1 MSRVRFMS
9 PYLKGGQN
17 AAKLSNRVRY
27 IAARPG
33 VEVLSDEQ
41 RDLPATK
48 KQESYIRRILRDF
61 PGAEELL
68 EYDAGQLV
76 RGLKQMGITRQQAL
90 EVVDRLWDRPES
102 REEERE

>member
-17 AAKLSNRVRY
+17 AAKVSNRVRY

-33 VEVLSDEQ
+33 VEVLPGEQ

-48 KQESYIRRILRDF
+48 KQEAYIQRILRDF

-68 EYDAGQLV
+68 EYEDY
-76 RGLKQMGITRQQAL
+76 RKEPTRAHADSFIQQAC
-90 EVVDRLWDRPES
+90 EDFVEPMS
-102 REEERE
+102 RVEN

>member
-48 KQESYIRRILRDF
+48 SRKPISSVSSGTSPVRRSCWSMKTTGRN
-61 PGAEELL
+61 
-68 EYDAGQLV
+68 
-76 RGLKQMGITRQQAL
+76 
-90 EVVDRLWDRPES
+90 RPEAMQITLS
-102 REEERE
+102 NKPVRTSWSL

>member
-48 KQESYIRRILRDF
+48 KQEAYIPVSYTHLDVYKRQVWRNSTASGF
-61 PGAEELL
+61 P
-68 EYDAGQLV
+68 
-76 RGLKQMGITRQQAL
+76 M
-90 EVVDRLWDRPES
+90 S
-102 REEERE
+102 REQN